1 MFLRSVTLF
10 FACGVA
16 NALCALAT
24 AQSVPSQ
31 NPDLISPEQASITP
45 QLPSPSGSFGVG
57 RIAYEWVDVSR
68 FESHASDP
76 QTHRDLMVYLWYP
89 SPRKDVAM
97 RGEYLPG
104 AQQMNATPEVQ
115 SAMKGDFETLWPLVV
130 SGSITSHA
138 IRNAP
143 IARTQAPFPVVIFSH
158 GNGGT
163 SFGYTSLIEN
173 LVSHGY
179 VVAAVE
185 HTYTATAVV
194 FPGGRIVS
202 AYREP
207 AANRSPAEAFQ
218 QMMEGAVLQINTGAA
233 DLIFVMNKLSQ
244 LNNQTE
250 SNFPLSG
257 RLDLNHVAAM
267 GHSSGGGNAALA
279 CEVSGRFKACLSL
292 EGQMPPIAA
301 FPTNPDGKFF
311 AQPVLLLEVDHSG
324 QRRGFDDAQNAEYQ
338 KKKKEQLEKCPV
350 GSYDVVLKSEGLMHG
365 SFSDFP
371 LLMASGHAK
380 ETGLTLDNLRL
391 IESYIL
397 AFLDKNLKSAKT
409 SPLYNEANAP
419 EAIVKAYGGSQQV
432 VRPQAPQEKQD

>member
-1 MFLRSVTLF
+1 MSLRSATLF

-16 NALCALAT
+16 NALCAVAI

-31 NPDLISPEQASITP
+31 NPDLASPEQTSITP
-45 QLPSPSGSFGVG
+45 ELPSPSGSFGVG
-57 RIAYEWVDVSR
+57 RIAYEWTDVSR
-68 FESHASDP
+68 SESHAPDS
-76 QTHRDLMVYLWYP
+76 QAHRDLMVYLWYP
-89 SPRKDVAM
+89 SPRKDVATK
-97 RGEYLPG
+97 GEYLPG
-104 AQQMNATPEVQ
+104 AKQMNATPEVQ

-138 IRNAP
+138 DRNAP
-143 IARTQAPFPVVIFSH
+143 VARTQAPFPVVIFSH

-163 SFGYTSLIEN
+163 SFGYTSLIED

-194 FPGGRIVS
+194 FPDGRIVT
-202 AYREP
+202 AYRDP
-207 AANRSPAEAFQ
+207 VASRSPAEAFQ
-218 QMMEGAVLQINTGAA
+218 QMMKGAGLQINTGAA

-244 LNNQTE
+244 LNTQNE

-257 RLDLNHVAAM
+257 RLDLTHVAAM

-279 CEVSGRFKACLSL
+279 CELNERFKACLSL

-301 FPTNPDGKFF
+301 FPTNPEGKFF

-324 QRRGFDDAQNAEYQ
+324 QHRGFDDAQNAEYLR
-338 KKKKEQLEKCPV
+338 KKEEQLEKCPA

-371 LLMASGHAK
+371 LLMANGHVK
-380 ETGLTLDNLRL
+380 ETELALDNLRL

-409 SPLYNEANAP
+409 SPLYNEANHS
-419 EAIVKAYGGSQQV
+419 EATVKAYGGSPQV
-432 VRPQAPQEKQD
+432 VRP